1 MTWFASS
8 EQISFYSLGEI
19 TSDVLRIVGE
29 ARAGSLGP
37 FSPSFNIQNVLL
49 ASMQRHL
56 PDDVHKIVSGRLHIS
71 LTRVYDGKNVIV
83 SDFPTREDLLQVCV
97 FECTIFSLLFKC
109 LFASTISLFI
119 YIYSLLF
126 IYNVCYLSSWEL
138 KVKGKRVS
146 K

>member
-1 MTWFASS
+1 M
-8 EQISFYSLGEI
+8 
-19 TSDVLRIVGE
+19 LRIVGE

-56 PDDVHKIVSGRLHIS
+56 PPDVHKLVSGRLHIS

-83 SDFPTREDLLQVCV
+83 SEYPTREDLLQV
-97 FECTIFSLLFKC
+97 
-109 LFASTISLFI
+109 
-119 YIYSLLF
+119 
-126 IYNVCYLSSWEL
+126 
-138 KVKGKRVS
+138 S